1 MRWHVPSPRGHET
14 GVMRSRSST
23 KRAHNVMLR
32 LLRIRSSGRTRS
44 VGAITTTFKTASLR
58 RASHSLG
65 ARRRGPTSRHR
76 GDDEEPEEGI
86 IRGLGKARCARKERQ
101 LFCCCCSVFDASQH
115 TLLRAMRGMPR
126 QDFSVRFER
135 TGRRDVYVDE
145 C

>member
-1 MRWHVPSPRGHET
+1 
-14 GVMRSRSST
+14 MRSRSST
-23 KRAHNVMLR
+23 MRAHNVMLR

-86 IRGLGKARCARKERQ
+86 ISR
-101 LFCCCCSVFDASQH
+101 
-115 TLLRAMRGMPR
+115 
-126 QDFSVRFER
+126 VRNCER
-135 TGRRDVYVDE
+135 TGRRGGDVMPGE
-145 C
+145 ER